1 MAVDYIPVMG
11 DYKTL
16 QPFRYWCQKVLPLV
30 YDDSLSYYELL
41 CKVVDYLNKTME
53 DVETLHE
60 DVEDLH
66 TAYTQLQTYVNNYF
80 DNLDVQEEIN
90 NKLNSMASDGTLSA
104 LLEPYLPDIVG
115 DWLSENITPTTPA
128 IDSTL
133 TVSGAGADAK
143 VTGDTFDVVRSAL
156 SNNSFN
162 VLGWEN
168 GAISDALGTNVN
180 SSERIRS
187 KSYLYRTVKHIYSTL
202 STGRFALYAYQK
214 DGTFVGVWHENANA
228 FDNQVQFLPE
238 LNMDRF
244 YSDEAYK
251 DYIYRVVVRISG
263 GSIQI
268 GDDTSHLKF
277 DTYIGDFPWI
287 ESSINSYESDISK
300 LATIAKSTNLSKA
313 NNINSAIIWESGSID
328 GITGNN
334 VSSSSRVRTKEVLP
348 TNINTLDFG
357 ETSTTRGAYIY
368 AYDLDDNYIG
378 AYKASTKTFV
388 LDNTYS
394 GFITEYS
401 TIDLGA
407 IQRMYP
413 NYRLRICAYVRNSGS
428 DITVTEATNWAMT
441 SVQENTGSNIKVV
454 QYNIG
459 KFNMGN
465 SGGLSQNVE
474 EKILNYKKFFARTN
488 ADFVCLQ
495 EYTEY
500 IDSSELYPSD
510 ATLFTPI
517 YKYNS
522 YYEHETTIKGQR
534 YLNKTRFTYL
544 HTSGDN
550 PAFAVVGETVIDGK
564 RIAIVSGA
572 LNSSAPSGVNHQ
584 EQGIRALTKLVTNVL
599 ANYDYAIIGMDCNCL
614 NSTEADAFKT
624 YMEAHNYISGNWD
637 YLGYVNTYNL
647 SSSAYKA
654 IDNVFV
660 TNNMRIVNFEIA
672 DVYSELSSDHFPVIA
687 EIRV

>member
-1 MAVDYIPVMG
+1 MSVDYTP
-11 DYKTL
+11 TL
-16 QPFRYWCQKVLPLV
+16 GNYTELKPFRYWCQKVLPLV

-53 DVETLHE
+53 DVETLHD
-60 DVEDLH
+60 DVDNLH
-66 TAYTQLQTYVNNYF
+66 TAYEQLQEYVNNYF

-90 NKLNSMASDGTLSA
+90 TKLDKMALDGTLSN
-104 LLEPYLPDIVG
+104 LLAPYIPDLVAA
-115 DWLSENITPTTPA
+115 WLDANISPTTPA
-128 IDSTL
+128 IDSSL
-133 TVSGAGADAK
+133 SVSGAGADAK
-143 VTGDTFDVVRSAL
+143 VTGDNFSLIRSAL
-156 SNNSFN
+156 DNNSFN
-162 VLGWEN
+162 IVGFEN
-168 GAISDALGTNVN
+168 GSISDATGLNAN

-187 KSYLYRTVKHIYSTL
+187 KSYLYRTVKRIYSTL
-202 STGRFALYAYQK
+202 ETGRFALFAYQK
-214 DGTFVGVWHENANA
+214 DGTYVGAWHPNANA
-228 FDNQVQFLPE
+228 FDHQLQFVPE
-238 LNMDRF
+238 LDMAYF
-244 YSDEAYK
+244 YTHATYK

-268 GDDTSHLKF
+268 DDDTSHIKF
-277 DTYIGDFPWI
+277 DTYIADFPVI
-287 ESSINSYESDISK
+287 ESSINTNESNISK
-300 LATIAKSTNLSKA
+300 LTTITKSTNLSKA
-313 NNINSAIIWESGSID
+313 ANINSKIIWESGSID
-328 GITGNN
+328 GTTGNN
-334 VSSSSRVRTKEVLP
+334 ASSTSRVRTKEVIP

-368 AYDLDDNYIG
+368 AYDLDGTYVG
-378 AYKASTKTFV
+378 AYKASTKSFV
-388 LDNTYS
+388 LDNTYT
-394 GFITEYS
+394 GFITEYT

-428 DITVTEATNWAMT
+428 DITVTEATNWAIT
-441 SVQENTGSNIKVV
+441 SVQENTGTNIKVI

-474 EKILNYKKFFARTN
+474 EKILNYKKFLARSN

-517 YKYNS
+517 FKYNS
-522 YYEHETTIKGQR
+522 YYEHDVAIKGQK

-544 HTSGDN
+544 HASGDN
-550 PAFAVVGETVIDGK
+550 PAFVIVGETVIDGK
-564 RIAIVSGA
+564 RVSIASGA

-614 NSTEADAFKT
+614 NSTEAAAFKA
-624 YMEAHNYISGNWD
+624 YMESQNFISGNWD

-654 IDNVFV
+654 IDNIFV
-660 TNNMRIVNFEIA
+660 TNNMRIVNFEAA

-687 EIRV
+687 EIRI